1 MKISNNALNFL
12 LAQYRAIFKR
22 AYVKGLAAA
31 VMLTAGLAA
40 GQAQAASLTDLA
52 KLPTTSGDEI
62 IIDGSGD
69 GTDGSYDLI
78 QIQTE
83 GSGSFNG
90 TLTINSGATSNGNY
104 IVASG
109 SKELSLT
116 GDTGV
121 LKIDITTPQADLKN
135 TGLNI
140 ASDGKNITL
149 DIQAVNVTRGTL
161 NLKDTNDGSS
171 GTAILAADT
180 IQVGSEGANNEATA
194 YLTLASESDNVGV
207 TLGRE
212 ATKAGEVSSQI
223 SVLGGGMLTMQG
235 SGSSGA
241 TIQGASLT
249 IGNGGVML
257 TDAGANNIVK
267 TDDFTVENGA
277 FKVISGS
284 GVSETFT
291 GTTGTVASGANVLV
305 ESGASW
311 ILAKTDELDDDGN
324 VVTPA
329 DVTFASG
336 SNVQIGGTLNI
347 SGGTLTVAD
356 GAGLHA
362 ITAAGTGTSGSIVVS
377 NSGTTTGTLSIGADA
392 LKAFLKGTNKHQT
405 ISESDGQYS
414 LADGDPAADSS
425 GSLILSSGNL
435 FLTGTSASTPFDLAT
450 ELKFSGASAATTGAA
465 GIIVVNKSSVST
477 IYGDNLAVSKQLS
490 DGGSNNLTG
499 SDSNLFVEAN
509 TLTLGAANAASPSDL
524 GFSGATT
531 HNLKVLS
538 SDADG
543 FKLVNDITLHATDR
557 DVTRDVTLGDDYI
570 ETAEDGTIKG
580 NLNVSGATLTVDA
593 GRYTTEDDLTI
604 SSGSLAIKGTAND
617 ADGSYYPNALS
628 ASLTVKGDF
637 EITNN
642 TNDTNS
648 SVNISGDSGAT
659 AFLDLREADS
669 VTWGSGTVTIS
680 GATAQRTA
688 EGEELGQ
695 GILYLNG
702 TQFGEFLAD
711 SAKTKLDLKDDG
723 VLYVEGT
730 TTSLFPSIDVT
741 DFGTTA
747 AAGKVAFTGAGTF
760 ETDVGLTINVA
771 ADANSDAAKVLAI
784 GAGTIKAPSITL
796 NNNLKDAKD
805 FTVSGGTLEIASNL
819 DSNVAKVVFKDAASS
834 GGFLKLVGNGSV
846 DVDTKFEGN
855 NSALKANEGTWTFGT
870 HDVYLTSG
878 ADFSVGATDQV
889 ASLTLD
895 NLNIANTV
903 ASTGVTSGTVNAGS
917 ELTVTTMQA
926 MANTNITVLGDM
938 TIEGKSV
945 IFSDA
950 SSTEIPEVK
959 TNAATAGVNL
969 SGAAFTVSGSKAQL
983 TIGADATAALVEFKD
998 STSIVNGS
1006 SVTVKN
1012 LEVKDALDGAT
1023 FDLDDYATLR
1033 LEFADDVTLTA
1044 QNAAQLKNQL
1054 FDGADVGEGIINVG
1068 SAQLD
1073 IVWTDE
1079 ANLITKWDNVKDFA
1093 EIESVT
1099 SDQLQQALITDITG
1113 SVAGHYGAMQ
1123 VNADTTLMVDGRLG
1137 LHAARDGYFVFSEN
1151 SAGQKTA
1158 EDVSVTGGSLLLA
1171 GAGKIG
1177 AINAGGNDVTIAKSD
1192 LEGAVAGTTEVQGAI
1207 TNADHLSVSN
1217 DTTVAGNV
1225 SANELYLYA
1234 DTALTND
1241 TYSMTLGELELEA
1254 GAYLGTTNLTLT
1266 TNDSFIAG
1274 TVEVAEDLTVEHG
1287 NVGIANGTLT
1297 AKHTALA
1304 SGVTLQVGY
1313 DGVEDDPNTD
1323 FDESASYS
1331 GRFET
1336 QSLALNGG
1344 TLIVDPE
1351 YGDATALASIRNFA
1365 DATDADYTDRTQ
1377 VGTADGSIFVG
1388 QNSALGIGTENLAEL
1403 EQLIA
1408 RYQVDGSLRDGA
1420 DNLGAIVYLGGIT
1433 EVAAGQGMVMTNMS
1447 VDEFIEYYNRENGAT
1462 TAGDI
1467 SEANLIKDNQI
1478 FFGEGTALMADADAI
1493 KAAAEQ
1499 GTALV
1504 TLGAGTIPTDGTLV
1518 ADGGEVLITGDL
1530 RGNTS
1535 YTLFADTGTDSK
1547 VRVEDITGE
1556 TSGASIA
1563 VSTENGFL
1571 VGAIT
1576 NDNGGVV
1583 SLTLAEGNRAI
1594 MSGASDPVYHTL
1606 VAYFQGYNSVTT
1618 DEETGAQVTDDLY
1631 NGYVQNGTD
1640 QATGEP
1646 IMVKNTDYSNYFL
1659 AESVAHGNGAAAE
1672 TAARFGIYGGAPQ
1685 AAIQAGKSSTDAI
1698 ASRFGI
1704 GSALSNL
1711 TVAGNTQGAA
1721 LWLAPVYKSA
1731 DSDGFEAQG
1740 VDYGVNVDLY
1750 GVALGADYTLANG
1763 ITFGAM
1769 FNVGSGE
1776 VDGEGAASATSND
1789 FDYYGFGLYAGY
1801 TMGQFSVVGDVS
1813 YTSVD
1818 NDLEGSTSIDRIG
1831 ASMDSTNLS
1840 IGVTGKYELS
1850 FNGVDITP
1858 HAGLRFSNIDLDD
1871 YTIDGNDVIASAD
1884 SDDMSIFSIPVG
1896 VTVAK
1901 EFKGETW
1908 TVAPSF
1914 DLTLTGQFGDD
1925 ELDGSVSW
1933 AGVSNLSTHTTTEVF
1948 DNFTYGA
1955 TLGVEAQSVG
1965 GVALGISVGYTGS
1978 SNTDELGVNANARFV
1993 F

>member
-31 VMLTAGLAA
+31 VMLTAGLAT
-40 GQAQAASLTDLA
+40 GQAQAANLTDPA
-52 KLPTTSGDEI
+52 NLPASGESITIGDTDGTLLQIQSGTSSAWHGTVTI
-62 IIDGSGD
+62 KSGNASLDGSVNFIAGNNP
-69 GTDGSYDLI
+69 TDL
-78 QIQTE
+78 
-83 GSGSFNG
+83 SGRG
-90 TLTINSGATSNGNY
+90 TLTIDTKDSDKYSTEGLIIAGNSATAG
-104 IVASG
+104 SG
-109 SKELSLT
+109 DVTLSLEEIN
-116 GDTGV
+116 V
-121 LKIDITTPQADLKN
+121 LH
-135 TGLNI
+135 
-140 ASDGKNITL
+140 
-149 DIQAVNVTRGTL
+149 GTL
-161 NLKDTNDGSS
+161 NLDDGSS
-171 GTAILAADT
+171 SKSGTISVAADRIT
-180 IQVGSEGANNEATA
+180 IGGAASSTTGATA
-194 YLTLASESDNVGV
+194 YLSLTSEVSSESV
-207 TLGRE
+207 TLGRADE
-212 ATKAGEVSSQI
+212 EGLAD
-223 SVLGGGMLTMQG
+223 SVITVRTGGKLTMNSSGG
-235 SGSSGA
+235 SGAFILGESF
-241 TIQGASLT
+241 T
-249 IGNGGVML
+249 IGNGGQFVVEDGDKNTL
-257 TDAGANNIVK
+257 Q
-267 TDDFTVENGA
+267 TDDFKWE
-277 FKVISGS
+277 SGS
-284 GVSETFT
+284 FNVVKAGNDDGTLTFA
-291 GTTGTVASGANVLV
+291 GTTGTVKNGANVLV

-311 ILAKTDELDDDGN
+311 ILSNTKDKLAEDNETVL
-324 VVTPA
+324 TPA
-329 DVTFASG
+329 NVTFESG
-336 SNVQIGGTLNI
+336 ANVQIGGTLNI
-347 SGGTLTVAD
+347 SGGKLTVVD

-362 ITAAGTGTSGSIVVS
+362 TTAAASSNNSGAIVVS
-377 NSGTTTGTLSIGADA
+377 TSGQQAGTLVIGADT
-392 LKAFLKGTNKHQT
+392 LKQFLTAKDADGAKIQHNLITSGTNGY
-405 ISESDGQYS
+405 E
-414 LADGDPAADSS
+414 LAKTATDDSS
-425 GSLILSSGNL
+425 GALLLSG
-435 FLTGTSASTPFDLAT
+435 GTLQLQSDSQIHLNKDFN
-450 ELKFSGASAATTGAA
+450 FSGSTTAEA
-465 GIIVVNKSSVST
+465 GYI
-477 IYGDNLAVSKQLS
+477 AVSGGTIIADDVLVTAQLGDLES
-490 DGGSNNLTG
+490 GDGLALNVN
-499 SDSNLFVEAN
+499 D
-509 TLTLGAANAASPSDL
+509 LTLGDSKTDSSTITDL
-524 GFSGATT
+524 GFKSATT
-531 HNLKVLS
+531 HNLTVEDSGGTFTLS
-538 SDADG
+538 
-543 FKLVNDITLHATDR
+543 NDITLHATDR

-570 ETAEDGTIKG
+570 ETAENGTITG

-593 GRYTTEDDLTI
+593 GRYKTEDDLTI
-604 SSGSLAIKGTAND
+604 SSGTLAISGTAND
-617 ADGSYYPNALS
+617 ADGSYYPNALD
-628 ASLTVKGDF
+628 ASLTVINGDF
-637 EITNN
+637 KIEHASDASKAN
-642 TNDTNS
+642 
-648 SVNISGDSGAT
+648 VNITGDSGAT
-659 AFLDLREADS
+659 AILDLRQAGN
-669 VTWGSGTVTIS
+669 VTWGSGTVTVS

-688 EGEELGQ
+688 DGEELGQ
-695 GILYLNG
+695 GILYLDG
-702 TQFGEFLAD
+702 TQFGNFLAD
-711 SAKTKLDLKDDG
+711 SAKTKLDLQGDG
-723 VLYVEGT
+723 VLYVDGT
-730 TTSLFPSIDVT
+730 TTSLSPSIDVT

-760 ETDVGLTINVA
+760 ETNVGLTLNVA
-771 ADANSDAAKVLAI
+771 ADASDGEKVLAI
-784 GAGTIKAPSITL
+784 GKGTIKAPSITL
-796 NNNLKDAKD
+796 NNKITDAED
-805 FTVSGGTLEIASNL
+805 FTISGGILEIASKL
-819 DSNVAKVVFKDAASS
+819 DSNVKTVLFTADSNS
-834 GGFLKLVGNGSV
+834 NGGILQLAGNGSV
-846 DVDTKFEGN
+846 DVDTKFDGA
-855 NSALKANEGTWTFGT
+855 NSALKAEEGTWTFGT

-878 ADFSVGATDQV
+878 ADFSVGVDNAGVDADQV
-889 ASLTLD
+889 ANLTLD
-895 NLNIANTV
+895 NLNIANTT
-903 ASTGVTSGTVNAGS
+903 ATSAETSGSVAAGS

-926 MANTNITVLGDM
+926 VANTTIDVYGDM
-938 TIEGKSV
+938 TIEGKSG
-945 IFSDA
+945 IASDA
-950 SSTEIPEVK
+950 SSTEIDVVK
-959 TNAATAGVNL
+959 ANAATAGVNL
-969 SGAAFTVSGSKAQL
+969 SGAAFNVSGAEAQL
-983 TIGADATAALVEFKD
+983 TFGAAATAALVEFKD
-998 STSIVNGS
+998 STSTVNGS

-1023 FDLDDYATLR
+1023 FTLEDYATLR
-1033 LEFADDVTLTA
+1033 LDFADDVTLTA
-1044 QNAAQLKNQL
+1044 QNAAQLKDQL

-1137 LHAARDGYFVFSEN
+1137 LHVARDGYFVFSEN

-1192 LEGAVAGTTEVQGAI
+1192 LEGAVAGPTEVEGAI
-1207 TNADHLSVSN
+1207 TNAGLLSVSN
-1217 DTTVAGNV
+1217 DTTVAGDV
-1225 SANELYLYA
+1225 SAQELDLYA
-1234 DTALTND
+1234 DTTLTND
-1241 TYSMTLGELELEA
+1241 TYSMTLGELNLEA

-1266 TNDSFIAG
+1266 TNDSFIEG
-1274 TVEVAEDLTVEHG
+1274 TVEVSEDFTVEHG

-1297 AKHTALA
+1297 AKHTELA

-1313 DGVEDDPNTD
+1313 DGVEDDPNTTD

-1467 SEANLIKDNQI
+1467 SETNLIKDNQI

-1504 TLGAGTIPTDGTLV
+1504 TLGAGTTPTDGTLV

-1547 VRVEDITGE
+1547 VTVADITGE

-1571 VGAIT
+1571 VGEI
-1576 NDNGGVV
+1576 NNENGGTV
-1583 SLTLAEGNRAI
+1583 TLGLADDARAR
-1594 MSGASDPVYHTL
+1594 MSGASDPVYTTL
-1606 VAYFQGYNSVTT
+1606 VAYFNGYNSKY
-1618 DEETGAQVTDDLY
+1618 DDGQGNISY
-1631 NGYVQNGTD
+1631 DYIGTPTAD
-1640 QATGEP
+1640 ADGDG
-1646 IMVKNTDYSNYFL
+1646 INDSNYQYRNAFL

-1672 TAARFGIYGGAPQ
+1672 TAARLGVYSGAPQ

-1698 ASRFGI
+1698 AQRFGI
-1704 GSALSNL
+1704 GSAISNL
-1711 TVAGNTQGAA
+1711 TLAGNTQGAA

-1813 YTSVD
+1813 YTTVD
-1818 NDLEGSTSIDRIG
+1818 NDLEGNTAVDRIG

-1840 IGVTGKYELS
+1840 IGVTGKYALS

-1871 YTIDGNDVIASAD
+1871 YTIDGRDTVAAAD
-1884 SDDMSIFSIPVG
+1884 SDDMSIFSI
-1896 VTVAK
+1896 
-1901 EFKGETW
+1901 
-1908 TVAPSF
+1908 
-1914 DLTLTGQFGDD
+1914 
-1925 ELDGSVSW
+1925 
-1933 AGVSNLSTHTTTEVF
+1933 
-1948 DNFTYGA
+1948 
-1955 TLGVEAQSVG
+1955 
-1965 GVALGISVGYTGS
+1965 
-1978 SNTDELGVNANARFV
+1978 RFQ
-1993 F
+1993 